1 MTRFA
6 ALAFVTAL
14 LSASAAHATF
24 GGSCCACIVGAEC
37 AVAQP
42 SGTNQTAQT
51 MVLFCAES
59 VDTSP
64 LAARCEALSPGA
76 GLHCEANIPGPT
88 CRQQLADSGIAC
100 PVAGAPAAAPLN
112 LAALAV
118 ALGALG
124 TVVLRHRL
132 GRGVSEKERP

>member
-1 MTRFA
+1 
-6 ALAFVTAL
+6 
-14 LSASAAHATF
+14 
-24 GGSCCACIVGAEC
+24 
-37 AVAQP
+37 
-42 SGTNQTAQT
+42 

-76 GLHCEANIPGPT
+76 GLHCEANIPGPS
-88 CRQQLADSGIAC
+88 CREQLADSGIAC

-124 TVVLRHRL
+124 TVLLRRQL
-132 GRGVSEKERP
+132 GRRVTGKDRS